1 MEGLKDKGIFV
12 FADNEFLK
20 ASQIRSYFSRLK
32 ANRQKKLQIEDC
44 VDEDVEAFK
53 EEQTIDEV
61 VQRRQLWQKTHN
73 LNQLERATSPKRLI
87 SSSEIPA
94 KRYSMRNKKMSWFSS
109 IKCIKTDSKTLL
121 QATFTLP
128 QP

>member
-1 MEGLKDKGIFV
+1 MEGLKNKGIFV
-12 FADNEFLK
+12 FADEFLK

-32 ANRQKKLQIEDC
+32 ANHQKKLQIEDC

-73 LNQLERATSPKRLI
+73 LDQLERATSPKRLI

-94 KRYSMRNKKMSWFSS
+94 KRHSMRNKKNVMIFFN
-109 IKCIKTDSKTLL
+109 KMH
-121 QATFTLP
+121 
-128 QP
+128 